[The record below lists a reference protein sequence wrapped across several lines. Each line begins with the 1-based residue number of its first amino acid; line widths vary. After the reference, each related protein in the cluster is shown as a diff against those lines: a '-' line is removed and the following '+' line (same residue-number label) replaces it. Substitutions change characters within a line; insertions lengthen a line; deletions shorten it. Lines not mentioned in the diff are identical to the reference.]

1 MQVFGLSM
9 KRRITWFA
17 TLLVMGPALLVFPS
31 ACTSYNGDSVK
42 TSSKPVIEISYVG
55 TFAGQVASGYLNLII
70 KATINNKGYEL
81 FKVVPEM
88 LAVVVEGYHYEP
100 IKSEIAT
107 LALNNGE
114 MANGE
119 FTFQVPPE
127 AVSPRVGY
135 QLAWVSPIQQN
146 VECIRISEPSASES
160 DIEIA
165 DPAIAITYSENYLW
179 VQKDSALYL
188 LVSMTIENLG
198 YESFNTSP
206 EYFSL
211 VMGEIFGEPGIRPPV
226 NFDGLISDQRDG
238 SYSNMRSFDLQN
250 GGKISGVLAFNVP
263 TSILKST
270 ESTMI
275 TYSGVRSYSIRWIKT
290 PPVKMR

>member
-1 MQVFGLSM
+1 MIRRATGL
-9 KRRITWFA
+9 A
-17 TLLVMGPALLVFPS
+17 TLLVTGLVVFAFSS
-31 ACTSYNGDSVK
+31 ACTSHNDGSVQ

-88 LAVVVEGYHYEP
+88 LAVVVEGYNYEP
-100 IKSEIAT
+100 VKSEIAT

-114 MANGE
+114 TANGE

-146 VECIRISEPSASES
+146 VEWIRISESSDSES

-165 DPAIAITYSENYLW
+165 DPVIAITYSENYLW
-179 VQKDSALYL
+179 VQKDSSLYL

-211 VMGEIFGEPGIRPPV
+211 VMGEIFGEPGVRPPV
-226 NFDGLISDQRDG
+226 NFDGLLSDQRDG

-250 GGKISGVLAFNVP
+250 GGNISGVLAFNVP

-270 ESTMI
+270 ESTVI
-275 TYSGVRSYSIRWIKT
+275 TYAGVRSYSIQWIKI
-290 PPVKMR
+290 PPTKMR